1 MTVLEL
7 NREQILQLKCA
18 YLDQLADEGV
28 IDEVLYDNA
37 ETNRECGVY
46 MGEYV
51 MADELIPDNMI
62 FEHYNGI
69 CFTEDDFS

>member
-7 NREQILQLKCA
+7 NREQIIQLKCD
-18 YLDQLADEGV
+18 YLDQLFDEGCL
-28 IDEVLYDNA
+28 DYVLYGD
-37 ETNRECGVY
+37 EEQRDCGVY

-51 MADELIPDNMI
+51 FADELIPDNMI

-69 CFTEDDFS
+69 CFVEDDFS